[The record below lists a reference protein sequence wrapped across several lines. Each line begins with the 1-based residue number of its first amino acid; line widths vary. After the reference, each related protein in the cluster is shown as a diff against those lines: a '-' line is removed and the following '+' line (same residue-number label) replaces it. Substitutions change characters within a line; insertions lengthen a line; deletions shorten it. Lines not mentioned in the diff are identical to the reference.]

1 MRMEVFR
8 KGFWMRGSV
17 KSETSEVKGKI
28 PIELGYRIPAE
39 WEKHE
44 ATWLG
49 WPHNKEDWPGKIAPI
64 YWVYGEIAKKISEG
78 ENVHIIVESKEHQQK
93 AMKVLNDI
101 GADLNNIKFFVL
113 KTDRGWMR
121 DSGPAFLKKDS
132 GEISLVN
139 FKFNGWAKYSNY
151 KKDEKLPAFIS
162 KKFNLQKFMPL
173 HSGRQV
179 CLEGGSIDINGK
191 GTLITTEECL
201 MDAKIQVRN
210 PGFTKKDYEE
220 VFRNYLGITNVLW
233 FGAGIAGDDTHGHV
247 DDLCRFVNED
257 TVVLVQEKNSSD
269 SNYKALKENYEKA
282 ESMQL
287 ENGTK
292 LNIIYLPMPDAV
304 IFRGERLP
312 ASYANFYISNKYV
325 LVPTFND
332 PKDRIA
338 LGILSE
344 LFKDRIVAGIHSGD
358 LIWGL
363 GTIHCLTHEQP
374 LQG

>member
-1 MRMEVFR
+1 MTEKF
-8 KGFWMRGSV
+8 
-17 KSETSEVKGKI
+17 
-28 PIELGYRIPAE
+28 PNELGYRIPAE
-39 WEKHE
+39 WEKHD

-78 ENVHIIVESKEHQQK
+78 ENVHIVVESKEHQQK
-93 AMKVLNDI
+93 AMKVLSDI
-101 GADLNNIKFFVL
+101 GAELNNIKFFVL

-121 DSGPAFLKKDS
+121 DSGPAFVKNDS
-132 GEISLVN
+132 GDIALVN
-139 FKFNGWAKYSNY
+139 FIFNGWAKYSNY
-151 KKDEKLPAFIS
+151 KKDAKLPSYIS
-162 KKFNLQKFMPL
+162 KKFNFQRFIPT
-173 HSGRQV
+173 HNGTQV

-201 MDAKIQVRN
+201 MDDETQVRN
-210 PGFTKKDYEE
+210 PGFSKKDYEE
-220 VFRNYLGITNVLW
+220 IFRKYLGITNVLW
-233 FGAGIAGDDTHGHV
+233 FGKGIAGDDTHGHI

-269 SNYKALKENYEKA
+269 INYKALKENYERA
-282 ESMQL
+282 ESMRL
-287 ENGTK
+287 ESGSK
-292 LNIIYLPMPDAV
+292 LNVIYLPMPDAV

-312 ASYANFYISNKYV
+312 ASYANFYVSNKYV

-344 LFKDRIVAGIHSGD
+344 LFKDRIVAGIHAGD

>member
-1 MRMEVFR
+1 M
-8 KGFWMRGSV
+8 
-17 KSETSEVKGKI
+17 KSETSNVKGNL
-28 PIELGYRIPAE
+28 PVEAGYRLPAE

-49 WPHNKEDWPGKIAPI
+49 WPHNKSDWPGKIAPI
-64 YWVYGEIAKKISEG
+64 YWVYGEIVKNIIEG
-78 ENVHIIVESKEHQQK
+78 ENVHIVAESKEHKQK
-93 AMKVLNDI
+93 AIKVLKDV
-101 GADLNNIKFFVL
+101 GANLNKIKFFIL

-121 DSGPAFLKKDS
+121 DSGPAFVKNDL
-132 GEISLVN
+132 GEVALVN
-139 FKFNGWAKYSNY
+139 FKFNAWAKYDNY
-151 KKDEKLPAFIS
+151 KKDVKLPGFIAEKLKMRKFIPMHNG
-162 KKFNLQKFMPL
+162 K
-173 HSGRQV
+173 QV

-201 MDAKIQVRN
+201 MDSEIQVRN

-233 FGAGIAGDDTHGHV
+233 FGKGIAGDDTHGHV

-257 TVVLVQEKNSSD
+257 TVVLVQEKNPSD
-269 SNYKALKENYEKA
+269 SNYKLLMENYERA
-282 ESMQL
+282 ENMRV
-287 ENGTK
+287 ENGSK
-292 LNIIYLPMPDAV
+292 LNVIYLPMPEPV

-312 ASYANFYISNKYV
+312 ASYANFYISNSCV

-332 PKDRIA
+332 PKDRTA

-344 LFKDRIVAGIHSGD
+344 LFKDRKVVGVHAVD
-358 LIWGL
+358 LVWGL

-374 LQG
+374 PNSER

>member
-1 MRMEVFR
+1 MPQ
-8 KGFWMRGSV
+8 KY
-17 KSETSEVKGKI
+17 
-28 PIELGYRIPAE
+28 PNELKFRIPAE

-64 YWVYGEIAKKISEG
+64 IWVYAEIAKKISEG
-78 ENVHIIVESKEHQQK
+78 ENVHIVVESKEHQKK
-93 AMKVLNDI
+93 ALRVLKDV
-101 GADLNNIKFFVL
+101 GAELNNIKFFTL

-121 DSGPAFLKKDS
+121 DTGPAFVKKDW
-132 GEISLVN
+132 GEIALVI
-139 FKFNGWAKYSNY
+139 FKFNGWAKYNNF

-162 KKFNLQKFMPL
+162 KKFKLQRIIPL
-173 HSGRQV
+173 HKGKQV
-179 CLEGGSIDINGK
+179 YLEGGSMDINGK

-201 MDAKIQVRN
+201 MDAETQVRN
-210 PGFTKKDYEE
+210 PGFTKNDYEE

-233 FGAGIAGDDTHGHV
+233 LGKGIAGDDTHGHV

-269 SNYKALKENYEKA
+269 SNYKALKENYERA
-282 ESMQL
+282 ESMLL
-287 ENGTK
+287 ENGSK
-292 LNIIYLPMPDAV
+292 LNIICLPMPDPV
-304 IFRGERLP
+304 IFREERLP

-338 LGILSE
+338 LGILSD
-344 LFKDRIVAGIHSGD
+344 LFKDRVVTGIHAVD

-374 LQG
+374 AAG